1 MKKLVI
7 ATLAAAALSATATLP
22 AAAQGSTAAAA
33 SLDMA
38 AVPDLDRE
46 DVRVVQSG
54 LRGKGMDPGPIDGIV
69 GPRTRDAVRAFQTR
83 YGMKPSGTL
92 DNQLLFALGD
102 ADLAITAAR

>member
-1 MKKLVI
+1 VKKLVI

-22 AAAQGSTAAAA
+22 ATAQGSTAAAA

-38 AVPDLDRE
+38 TVPDLDRE
-46 DVRVVQSG
+46 DVRAVQSG
-54 LRGKGMDPGPIDGIV
+54 LRAKGMEPGPIDGIV
-69 GPRTRDAVRAFQTR
+69 GPRTREAVRAFQTR

>member
-22 AAAQGSTAAAA
+22 ATAQGSTAA
-33 SLDMA
+33 SLNMA

-46 DVRVVQSG
+46 NVRVVQSG
-54 LRGKGMDPGPIDGIV
+54 LRDKGMNPGPIDGIV
-69 GPRTRDAVRAFQTR
+69 GPRTREAVRAFQTR
-83 YGMKPSGTL
+83 YGMKPSGAL

-102 ADLAITAAR
+102 ADLAIAAAR